1 MKYFGRFP
9 RQPKNPVAQ
18 PPVVVTP
25 AVTHL
30 INDSNMKLSNLNF
43 TLADIIDLPLLAAK
57 LVKLSNAALQYIAS
71 RLSEK
76 TRGLL
81 TAYTADSSVTAELS
95 AALADD
101 FTSIIKGP
109 GIYDEQRFVDVP
121 LSAKLRKRL
130 GQELQGNALVHANRL
145 ALEAA
150 LVKEVAQRLNKKR
163 VQKWINLKG
172 GLRRLKGENVIHG
185 RVKIKGKESS
195 TTFKTRDE
203 DKARDMFHAW
213 VAELRKSIKQAC
225 TVKESLASFVE
236 PYLRSRSDEVVR
248 KEIKPGTITG
258 LRRTYESIGQHWLGF
273 KTVSL
278 SRITP
283 KAMGGIVKFLLTK
296 AKNLVQPGKTISPAT
311 YNGYMSALALLLGY
325 LKQEGKISQELYHKL
340 KDKIKYAYVPPR
352 KVPMPTADQ
361 LKTMRARLYR
371 VRQGKSRGESGP
383 KFDAYMLSGQRKA
396 TVNAMKVE
404 HFNFEKGE
412 VYLTNLK
419 GHAHDPSE
427 VWRPMVPELAEIMER
442 YIKERGLKEGQA
454 LWQTRN
460 NNNALRSAAKAVGLV
475 NWYHQA
481 CRKWFGTTGLKETH
495 DPLAVSDLM
504 CHRDGGKTLLTVYR
518 QVCTEHLHGTTS
530 TLKMYPG
537 ANAGK
542 SLAAAT
548 ARAERVL
555 KRVLNSPQAA
565 AVKALDCILW
575 IEAKLDCHDYAAL
588 DQLPSMA
595 QENLPIYRP
604 NLVGVAGGSTP
615 TLIKNNLKFLVQKKE
630 VYHSDIAAATGI
642 KRSAIAVASKFGDL
656 QARYLPALCT
666 YFGVTLDEFLN
677 CELAAPSVPGDQPQP
692 IETNGAHPVSSEKTA
707 DKSAPEPTIGDL
719 ITRQD
724 PAALLRVVAR
734 NLTSILFEKNLT
746 TNALAKKAGSS
757 HTVIGRFIREEFVP
771 TDASIQKL
779 AKALGVKETDIVDP
793 DRKILVISP
802 LVLIANLKALI
813 AHSGL
818 AASTYFVR
826 LKLDDRNMQK
836 VLATGNISTAQAHR
850 IVQAGSGAF
859 SLCQLVSEDLT
870 AKFPAAPKIDSAVVH
885 VNLGSLCWE
894 RGLYPAEIARNS
906 SVSFS
911 TALNYAEGR
920 SKRIR
925 RPLLTR
931 IADSLGMTLAELVN
945 PLRPVTE
952 VTPFFKFNVQFL
964 LDQSG
969 LAQTAFAERCGLD
982 HRALRSLLEGS
993 GPNPHQVA
1001 RLCANL
1007 KVTPLEVL
1015 TKDLRQNTKTETH
1028 AGHDAPPVAEPDS
1041 NGQLSA
1047 EASDSAG
1054 GAESKQ

>member
-1 MKYFGRFP
+1 MKT
-9 RQPKNPVAQ
+9 KIK
-18 PPVVVTP
+18 T
-25 AVTHL
+25 
-30 INDSNMKLSNLNF
+30 SNLKF
-43 TLADIIDLPLLAAK
+43 IPEDIINLPSLAAK
-57 LVKLSNAALQYIAS
+57 LVKLANPALQFIAS
-71 RLSEK
+71 AFSDK

-81 TAYTADSSVTAELS
+81 TAYPADNSVAAELS
-95 AALADD
+95 ATLAEDLGAMMN
-101 FTSIIKGP
+101 GP
-109 GIYDEQRFVDVP
+109 AIYDKQRFVDVP
-121 LSAKLRKRL
+121 MSAKLRKRI
-130 GQELQGNALVHANRL
+130 GQALQANALVHANRL

-150 LVKEVAQRLNKKR
+150 LDKDVAQRLIKKR

-172 GLRRLKGENVIHG
+172 GLRRLEGETVIHA
-185 RVKIKGKESS
+185 RAKIRGKEHNA
-195 TTFKTRDE
+195 TFHTVDE
-203 DKARDMFHAW
+203 AGARGLKATW
-213 VAELRKSIKQAC
+213 VAELHKSIKQAC
-225 TVKESLASFVE
+225 AVKESLASFVE
-236 PYLRSRSDEVVR
+236 PYLGSRSVEVVR

-258 LRRTYESIGQHWLGF
+258 LRRTYDSIGQHWLGF
-273 KTVSL
+273 RTLSL

-283 KAMGGIVKFLLTK
+283 KAMDGIVKFLLTK
-296 AKNLVQPGKTISPAT
+296 AKNLVKPGTIVKGAT
-311 YNGYMSALALLLGY
+311 YNGYVSALALLLRY

-340 KDKIKYAYVPPR
+340 KDKLKYAYVPPR
-352 KVPMPTADQ
+352 KVQMPTADQ
-361 LKTMRARLYR
+361 LKAMRFRLYR
-371 VRQGKSRGESGP
+371 VRQGKSRGETGP

-396 TVNAMKVE
+396 TVNAMRVE

-419 GHAHDPSE
+419 GRAHDPSE
-427 VWRPMVPELAEIMER
+427 EWRPMVSELAEIMER

-460 NNNALRSAAKAVGLV
+460 NNNALRSAAKAVGLG

-504 CHRDGGKTLLTVYR
+504 CHRDGGKTLLAVYR
-518 QVCTEHLHGTTS
+518 QVCTEHLQGTTS

-537 ANAGK
+537 ASAGK

-548 ARAERVL
+548 VRAEKVL
-555 KRVLNSPQAA
+555 KRILSSTQAT
-565 AVKALDCILW
+565 AVKALDCIFW
-575 IEAKLDCHDYAAL
+575 IESKLDCHDYAAL

-595 QENLPIYRP
+595 QENLPIYRS
-604 NLVGVAGGSTP
+604 NLVRIAGGSTP
-615 TLIKNNLKFLVQKKE
+615 TLIKSNLKFLVQKKG

-642 KRSAIAVASKFGDL
+642 KRAAIATASKFGDF

-666 YFGVTLDEFLN
+666 YFGVPLDEFLN
-677 CELAAPSVPGDQPQP
+677 CDLAAPSVPGDQPQP
-692 IETNGAHPVSSEKTA
+692 TETNGAHPVSSEKTA

-734 NLTSILFEKNLT
+734 NLTSMLFENNLT
-746 TNALAKKAGSS
+746 TNALAHKAGSS
-757 HTVIGRFIREEFVP
+757 HSVIARSTHEEFVP

-779 AKALGVKETDIVDP
+779 AKALEVKETDIFDP
-793 DRKILVISP
+793 DRKNLVINP

-836 VLATGNISTAQAHR
+836 VLATGNISSAQAHR
-850 IVQAGSGAF
+850 IVQGEGGAF
-859 SLCQLVSEDLT
+859 SLRQLVSEDLT
-870 AKFPAAPKIDSAVVH
+870 AMFPAAPKIDSAVVRI
-885 VNLGSLCWE
+885 NLGSLCWE

-906 SVSFS
+906 GVSFC
-911 TALNYAEGR
+911 TAMNYAEGR
-920 SKRIR
+920 SRRIR

-931 IADSLGMTLAELVN
+931 IADSLGITLAKLVD

-952 VTPFFKFNVQFL
+952 VTPFFKINVQFL

-969 LAQTAFAERCGLD
+969 LAPTAFAERCGLD

-993 GPNPHQVA
+993 DPNPHQVA

-1007 KVTPLEVL
+1007 KQTPLEVL
-1015 TKDLRQNTKTETH
+1015 TKDLRQVTKTEIHTDL
-1028 AGHDAPPVAEPDS
+1028 DAPPVAGPDS
-1041 NGQLSA
+1041 NGQPPA
-1047 EASDSAG
+1047 VASDSAA